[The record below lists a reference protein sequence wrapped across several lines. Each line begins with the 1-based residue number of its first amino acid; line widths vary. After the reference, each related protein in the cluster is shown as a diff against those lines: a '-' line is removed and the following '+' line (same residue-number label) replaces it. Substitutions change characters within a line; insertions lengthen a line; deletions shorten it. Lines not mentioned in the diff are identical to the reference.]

1 MDRKPKRVSQT
12 VGSFLDGKPKCPGDR
27 ASAQD
32 DNLCT
37 DEVNHKPKGGFI
49 MSKRGTIG
57 DIVLEVILTH
67 PDDFISTDDIVNQ
80 VDGKFSLIQ
89 VRGTIQRLK
98 KHGYIKTVKEGSGS
112 LGPAEYKI
120 LTREKKPRKKPTIKK
135 PASTTEGKGS
145 EVLSELSM
153 KKTGE
158 VIYYL
163 IHDLKKQFH
172 ELSTSYGDLQS
183 VLNKEK
189 ASFRITLQ
197 EKEKQIKELK
207 ENLEVLKQRLR
218 DQHNGNDGK
227 TLKLGEVVTFVKRR
241 QQ

>member
-1 MDRKPKRVSQT
+1 MKR
-12 VGSFLDGKPKCPGDR
+12 LK
-27 ASAQD
+27 
-32 DNLCT
+32 
-37 DEVNHKPKGGFI
+37 E
-49 MSKRGTIG
+49 
-57 DIVLEVILTH
+57 IVLEVILTH
-67 PDDFISTDDIVNQ
+67 PQEIITIKEISDQLENKIPIPQLRN
-80 VDGKFSLIQ
+80 
-89 VRGTIQRLK
+89 TIQGLRIS
-98 KHGYIKTVKEGSGS
+98 GYLATEKAGSGS

-120 LTREKKPRKKPTIKK
+120 LTREKIPRKKSTRKK

-172 ELSTSYGDLQS
+172 ELSTSYSDLQS
-183 VLNKEK
+183 ILNKEK

-218 DQHNGNDGK
+218 DQHNGNDGR
-227 TLKLGEVVTFVKRR
+227 TLKLHEVATFVKRR